1 MLNYTSMYWMVI
13 AGLALCMMYRAIDVF
28 FILLRIWS
36 VFKLE
41 RRLNIRSDCH
51 RGRDRAV
58 DDLCQDEE
66 AGVVDDTE
74 EPEDMV

>member
-1 MLNYTSMYWMVI
+1 MYWIAI
-13 AGLALCMMYRAIDVF
+13 AGLALFMMYRAIDVF

-36 VFKLE
+36 LFKLE
-41 RRLNIRSDCH
+41 RRLTIRSDCH

-58 DDLCQDEE
+58 DDLRQDEE
-66 AGVVDDTE
+66 AGVVNDTE

>member
-1 MLNYTSMYWMVI
+1 MLNYTSMYWMAI

-51 RGRDRAV
+51 RGRV
-58 DDLCQDEE
+58 DDLLQDEE
-66 AGVVDDTE
+66 ARVVDDTE

>member
-1 MLNYTSMYWMVI
+1 MCWMTI
-13 AGLALCMMYRAIDVF
+13 AGLVLCIIYRAIDVF

-58 DDLCQDEE
+58 DDLCQDEKD
-66 AGVVDDTE
+66 GVIDDTE